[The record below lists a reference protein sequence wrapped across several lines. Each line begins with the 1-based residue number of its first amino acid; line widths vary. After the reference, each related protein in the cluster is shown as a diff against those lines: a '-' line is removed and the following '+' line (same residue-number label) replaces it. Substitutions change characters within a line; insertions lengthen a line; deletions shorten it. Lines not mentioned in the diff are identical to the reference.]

1 MKIPNFSIT
10 GFVKILYLFFLFI
23 GFTACSQYQN
33 VRIPLA
39 KSSYSYSGCEP
50 SIDIHPK
57 NNKYLAVGSILDGY
71 HYSKDGGL
79 SWTSKQLK
87 SSFGEISEGKI
98 L

>member
-1 MKIPNFSIT
+1 MKTPNFSIT

-57 NNKYLAVGSILDGY
+57 NNKYLAVGSI
-71 HYSKDGGL
+71 
-79 SWTSKQLK
+79 
-87 SSFGEISEGKI
+87 
-98 L
+98 